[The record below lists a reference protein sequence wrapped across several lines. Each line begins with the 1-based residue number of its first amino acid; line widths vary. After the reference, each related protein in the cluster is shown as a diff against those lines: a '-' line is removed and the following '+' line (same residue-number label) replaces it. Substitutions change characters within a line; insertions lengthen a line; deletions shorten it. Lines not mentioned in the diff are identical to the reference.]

1 MISFSG
7 LILYLNH
14 GEDGGS
20 HIKNMSL
27 LLMVNW
33 EHLQCFSCMVQ
44 SFDLICK
51 IGKPGLC
58 HGGGDGLHIKNMST
72 LLMVNLEH

>member
-44 SFDLICK
+44 SLDLICK

-58 HGGGDGLHIKNMST
+58 HGGGGEWVTYQEYVDTTHG
-72 LLMVNLEH
+72 